1 MRSMLPIDK
10 GSVPNELIVAI
21 RRIKATP
28 NTTLSWESLDGY
40 EHRAVL
46 RGLLK
51 EQGGLCAYC
60 TDRIDEDSA
69 HIEHIVPQ
77 SAGAGSDDR
86 NSVDYKNLLAV
97 CDGFRGNAA
106 GLTCDRARG
115 NASLTV
121 NPLKHETLSSIR
133 YGRDGKI
140 SADDPRIGKDVQTTL
155 NLNQEL
161 LKRNRNE
168 AYRQLA
174 RKLQAVE
181 KRRGVGAVTSFC
193 RDYID
198 EHLANPEARIPYDGI
213 VIYFM
218 QKRLRRVG

>member
-1 MRSMLPIDK
+1 MLPIDK
-10 GSVPNELIVAI
+10 GSMPNELADAI
-21 RRIKATP
+21 RRVKTTP
-28 NTTLSWESLDGY
+28 NTTMNWKSLDGR
-40 EHRAVL
+40 ERGAVL
-46 RGLLK
+46 RSLLK

-60 TDRIDEDSA
+60 TGRIDEDSA
-69 HIEHIVPQ
+69 HVEHVVPQ

-97 CDGFRGNAA
+97 CDGFRGNVA

-115 NASLTV
+115 NAPLTV
-121 NPLKHETLSSIR
+121 NPLKRETLSSIR
-133 YGRDGKI
+133 YGRDGTI

-174 RKLQAVE
+174 RKLHAVE

-198 EHLANPEARIPYDGI
+198 EHLANPEARIPFDGI